1 MHTAPYESPEATCI
15 PRDPAAFQPL
25 ASPATLASIHLL
37 TGNSAVIRAVMQQL
51 ELVAPYNSTVL
62 LTGETG
68 TGKEVAARAV
78 HTLSPRR
85 VHPFVAVNCGA
96 IPADLLES
104 ELFGHEKG
112 AFTGAIALRRGR
124 FELAEH
130 GTLFLDEI
138 GDMSFPMQVKLL
150 RVLQERTYERL
161 GTGTPLRCNVRIIA
175 ATHRDLEKEMRNG
188 TFREDLFHRLNV
200 FPVELPPLRE
210 RREDLPALMLEL
222 NARARAQGRR
232 TLEFSPEALDA
243 LTQYPWPGNIREL
256 ANLLERLS
264 ITRTHG
270 VVQMQDLPAKF
281 RGILNVEPGPAAA
294 AEFGRGSRLSP
305 NLLAGAP
312 RTPLPPE
319 GLDLRAHLADI
330 ERTYI
335 LEALEC
341 SSGVIAHAAQLLR
354 LQHATLKERMNR
366 LGVSY
371 EESEPAALSGARP
384 EDPINSSSNLPE
396 RGT

>member
-1 MHTAPYESPEATCI
+1 MPSAPHESPAETRI

-37 TGNSAVIRAVMQQL
+37 TGTSAVIRVVMQQL
-51 ELVAPYNSTVL
+51 EQVAPYSSTVL

-85 VHPFVAVNCGA
+85 VHPFVAINCGA

-112 AFTGAIALRRGR
+112 AFTGATASRRGR

-138 GDMSFPMQVKLL
+138 GDMSLSMQVKLL
-150 RVLQERTYERL
+150 RVLQERTYERV
-161 GTGTPLRCNVRIIA
+161 GSGTPLRCNVRIIA
-175 ATHRDLEKEMRNG
+175 ATHRDLEDQIHNG
-188 TFREDLFHRLNV
+188 AFREDLFHRLNV
-200 FPVELPPLRE
+200 FPLELPPLRE

-222 NARARAQGRR
+222 NARARAQGRQ

-264 ITRTHG
+264 ITRAHG
-270 VVQMQDLPAKF
+270 FVRMQDLPAKF
-281 RGILNVEPGPAAA
+281 RGILNVESKPTAA
-294 AEFGRGSRLSP
+294 AELASGSRLKP
-305 NLLAGAP
+305 NLPVGA
-312 RTPLPPE
+312 PLPPE

-335 LEALEC
+335 LEALER

-354 LQHATLKERMNR
+354 LQRTTLKERMNR
-366 LGVSY
+366 LGVSCG
-371 EESEPAALSGARP
+371 ESEPAPPSGPRP
-384 EDPINSSSNLPE
+384 EDPITPISNLPE